1 MRRALILGRFQP
13 PHAGHLYAIRQTAQ
27 AYDQVVVLVGSA
39 QESYTPA
46 NPFTAGERIEMLEAA
61 LEDAGVGNT
70 RIYPIQDIHRHA
82 QWVAYVDSQVPEY
95 DVVVTNNPLT
105 RTLFGQAG
113 YEIEELEMHRRNE
126 CSGTRIRARLAE
138 GKDVGDRVPQAVA
151 RLLDR
156 VDAADRIQALAE
168 DDEDA

>member
-13 PHAGHLYAIRQTAQ
+13 PHAGHLYAIRNA
-27 AYDQVVVLVGSA
+27 AESFDEVIVLVGSA
-39 QESYTPA
+39 QESYTPP
-46 NPFTAGERIEMLEAA
+46 NPFTAGERIEMLGAA
-61 LEDAGVGNT
+61 LDEAGIDNV

-105 RTLFGQAG
+105 RTLFGEAG
-113 YEIEELEMHRRNE
+113 YEIQALEFHRRDE
-126 CSGTRIRARLAE
+126 CSGTRIRALLAE
-138 GKDVGDRVPQAVA
+138 GRDVGDRVPPAVA
-151 RLLDR
+151 RILDR
-156 VDAADRIQALAE
+156 LDATTRLQALTE